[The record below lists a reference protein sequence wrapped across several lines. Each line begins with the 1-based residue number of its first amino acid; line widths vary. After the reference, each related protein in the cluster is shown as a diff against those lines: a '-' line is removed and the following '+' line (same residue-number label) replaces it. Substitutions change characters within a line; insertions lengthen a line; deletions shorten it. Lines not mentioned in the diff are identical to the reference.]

1 MPHTQVKWRLPVPL
15 LRVRLNLTVDAW
27 SSGAVDWLGERLHAG
42 VALRDLLDPGL
53 TADVEERVRAV
64 MHDGQASWRTWRG
77 QQVPGGVAQTVVY
90 AQAEEG
96 RLVGFGLM
104 VVPAVNPEEVPTAS
118 AESDP
123 QDLQQQL
130 QRAQRQLLQAEK
142 MAAIG
147 QLAAGVAH
155 EINNPIGY
163 VFSNINTL
171 AGYVNDL
178 LRLIRAYEAAAPRTP
193 ELAALQRDIDI
204 EFLTEDI
211 LALIAE
217 SQDGIDRV
225 KQIVRA
231 LKDFSRVD
239 DDSDFRQI
247 DLHSCIDGALQVAA
261 NEIKYRATVVKDYA
275 ELPEVE
281 CLPSQIGQVLMNL
294 LVNAAQSIDGQG
306 QITVRT
312 EQVGEGVQVAIT
324 DTGVGIAPQFLE
336 RIFEPFFT
344 TKPVGKG
351 TGLGLSISY
360 SIVRKHH
367 GWIRADS
374 TLGQGTT
381 FRFWLPLRQPATGE
395 APATAWGS

>member
-1 MPHTQVKWRLPVPL
+1 MPALPVKWRLPVPL
-15 LRVRLNLTVDAW
+15 LRVRANLTVDAW
-27 SSGAVDWLGERLHAG
+27 SSGAVDWLGARLQPG
-42 VALRDLLDPGL
+42 VPLKDLLGPEL
-53 TADVEERVRAV
+53 TADVEERLRSV
-64 MHDGQASWRTWRG
+64 MNDGQPSWRTWRG
-77 QQVPGGVAQTVVY
+77 QQVPGGTAQTVVY
-90 AQAEEG
+90 AQAEDG
-96 RLVGFGLM
+96 RLVGFGVL
-104 VVPAVNPEEVPTAS
+104 VVS
-118 AESDP
+118 AIDAGLPQGQGDP
-123 QDLQQQL
+123 HSTEDLRQQL
-130 QRAQRQLLQAEK
+130 RLAQRQLLQAEK

-178 LRLIRAYEAAAPRTP
+178 LRLIRAYEAAAPRSP
-193 ELAALQRDIDI
+193 ELVALQREIDI

-239 DDSDFRQI
+239 DDSDFRRV
-247 DLHSCIDGALQVAA
+247 DLHACIDGALQVAA
-261 NEIKYRATVVKDYA
+261 NEIKYKATVVKDYA

-294 LVNAAQSIDGQG
+294 LVNAAQAIEGQG

-312 EQVGEGVQVAIT
+312 ERLGDGVQVSVS
-324 DTGVGIAPQFLE
+324 DTGTGIAPQFLE

-360 SIVRKHH
+360 SILRKHH
-367 GWIRADS
+367 GWIRAES
-374 TLGQGTT
+374 VLGQGTT
-381 FRFWLPLRQPATGE
+381 FRFWLPLDHPADGD
-395 APATAWGS
+395 ALPAVWGD

>member
-27 SSGAVDWLGERLHAG
+27 SSGAADWLGERLHAG
-42 VALRDLLDPGL
+42 VALRDLLDPQL

-64 MHDGQASWRTWRG
+64 MHDGQPSWRTWRG

-96 RLVGFGLM
+96 RLVGFGVM
-104 VVPAVNPEEVPTAS
+104 VVPAVNPEEVPA
-118 AESDP
+118 AAAGADP

-130 QRAQRQLLQAEK
+130 QHAQRQLLQAEK

-193 ELAALQRDIDI
+193 ELAALQREIDI

-312 EQVGEGVQVAIT
+312 EALDDGVQVSIT

-381 FRFWLPLRQPATGE
+381 FRFWLPLRQPVAGD

>member
-1 MPHTQVKWRLPVPL
+1 MPHTRVKWRLPVPL
-15 LRVRLNLTVDAW
+15 LRVGVNLTVDAW
-27 SSGAVDWLGERLHAG
+27 SSGAVDWLGPRLHPG
-42 VALRDLLDPGL
+42 VPLRDLLGPEL
-53 TADVEERVRAV
+53 TSDVEERLRAV
-64 MHDGQASWRTWRG
+64 MNDGQPSWRAWRG
-77 QQVPGGVAQTVVY
+77 QQVPGESAQTVIY
-90 AQAEEG
+90 AQAEDG

-104 VVPAVNPEEVPTAS
+104 VVPAGQPLEAQARADLHS
-118 AESDP
+118 AE
-123 QDLQQQL
+123 DLQAQL

-178 LRLIRAYEAAAPRTP
+178 LRLIRAYEAAAPRSP
-193 ELAALQRDIDI
+193 ELAALQREIDI

-225 KQIVRA
+225 KQIVKA

-239 DDSDFRQI
+239 DEDDFRRV

-261 NEIKYRATVVKDYA
+261 NEIKYKATVVKDYA

-294 LVNAAQSIDGQG
+294 LVNAAQAIDGQG

-312 EQVGEGVQVAIT
+312 AREGDGVQVSVS

-360 SIVRKHH
+360 SIIRKHR
-367 GWIRADS
+367 GWIRAES

-381 FRFWLPLRQPATGE
+381 FRLWLPLNRPADSDTSS
-395 APATAWGS
+395 TAWGV